1 MGVVTGPTTAP
12 NDYHIVTTW
21 QVEAPRAEVVSAIFD
36 DTAALARWWPA
47 VYLDVRVE
55 APGDD
60 AGVGQEVS
68 LYTKGWLPYTLRWRF
83 RVTEVDLPDRLVLE
97 AVGDFVGRGIW
108 TLREVRGADD
118 PRGPSTSV
126 EYDWWIRAE
135 KGVLKRFSTLMK
147 PLFAANHNW
156 AMRQGE
162 RSLRLE
168 LARRRTTDPLVLAAI
183 AAPPRPTFPHNLA
196 LFRRGR
202 A

>member
-1 MGVVTGPTTAP
+1 MGAAAGPTGAP
-12 NDYHIVTTW
+12 NEYHIVTAW
-21 QVEAPRAEVVSAIFD
+21 RIEAPRDEVVAALFD

-55 APGDD
+55 EPGDETGLGRVV
-60 AGVGQEVS
+60 A

-83 RVTEVDLPDRLVLE
+83 RVTEAGLPDRLVLE

-108 TLREVRGADD
+108 TLTEVRGADD
-118 PRGPSTSV
+118 PRGPLTGV

-135 KGVLKRFSTLMK
+135 KGVLKTFSALLK
-147 PLFAANHNW
+147 PVFAANHDW
-156 AMRQGE
+156 AMRRGE

-183 AAPPRPTFPHNLA
+183 PDPPGPTFPHSLR
-196 LFRRGR
+196 LFRRR